1 QWGVVLEN
9 GAVDTVI
16 QHNTLTDSTE
26 DGIALNYMGQ
36 YGLPRP
42 TGTRIENNTLTR
54 NKVGVADYA
63 SDATV
68 IVGNQ
73 ISGGAVGILAAPYDD
88 GIDKLTIEGNRITD
102 VTAQA
107 ISLVQPED
115 GPGDMAMT
123 AHIEGN
129 TIERAG

>member
-1 QWGVVLEN
+1 
-9 GAVDTVI
+9 
-16 QHNTLTDSTE
+16 
-26 DGIALNYMGQ
+26 
-36 YGLPRP
+36 
-42 TGTRIENNTLTR
+42 
-54 NKVGVADYA
+54 
-63 SDATV
+63 
-68 IVGNQ
+68 
-73 ISGGAVGILAAPYDD
+73 ILAAPYDD

-129 TIERAG
+129 TIERAGVGGDKGIGINVGSHVTVTIAGNAIHDYGKAGIVAGSFAFGGTATRAAITNNTIVGSGPSRIAQNGIQLGSGATGSI